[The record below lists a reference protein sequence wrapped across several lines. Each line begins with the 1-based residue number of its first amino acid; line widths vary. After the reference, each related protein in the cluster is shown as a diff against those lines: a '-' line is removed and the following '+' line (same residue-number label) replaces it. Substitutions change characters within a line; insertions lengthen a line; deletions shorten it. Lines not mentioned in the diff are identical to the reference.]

1 MNLFLKMAIV
11 QIQSL
16 VQNNCSW
23 RDLFHMF
30 KLNFEIIWQMM
41 INDIFNSMMYQ
52 EQLKANK
59 VRFDLPQFKTKVIQ
73 KTRNNKEFIDKEHKT
88 FEAPKNYANVHGEN
102 QFRSYI
108 SVSILDIKFIIDYNL
123 QKDLNKPIL
132 IIISSWVKT
141 NLFIWKCM
149 QKQII
154 FF

>member
-1 MNLFLKMAIV
+1 
-11 QIQSL
+11 
-16 VQNNCSW
+16 
-23 RDLFHMF
+23 
-30 KLNFEIIWQMM
+30 M

-123 QKDLNKPIL
+123 QKNLNKPPIL
-132 IIISSWVKT
+132 IIIFLLCKNEFVHLKIYAKT
-141 NLFIWKCM
+141 DN
-149 QKQII
+149 II
-154 FF
+154 FIKISILSKICYWE